1 MLGAG
6 LAAWALTR
14 RHPSLLVCTAGM
26 MAGTAVFAGRA
37 ASGGSGLSKALRL
50 LPIEQ
55 RTS

>member
-14 RHPSLLVCTAGM
+14 RHPSMLVCTA
-26 MAGTAVFAGRA
+26 AVFAGCA
-37 ASGGSGLSKALRL
+37 ASGRSGLSKALRL